1 MGNYSTTCNLAPVT
15 FVMYNTPMQPQDDQ
29 QTHNT
34 QNKDHVTVAGLEF
47 EGTNASAL
55 ESAFASELQDIP
67 SVPKTNTTN
76 TAGTDFKDKVAQI
89 KHKQEDWTKEET
101 VLKSDIEQKIQQL
114 KTLKKSIEDEIT
126 NLKTL
131 EQKKATL
138 DNEIKKIEELE
149 NAQKNVEEE
158 INNLI
163 ISQ

>member
-1 MGNYSTTCNLAPVT
+1 
-15 FVMYNTPMQPQDDQ
+15 MQPQDDQ
-29 QTHNT
+29 QTPNT
-34 QNKDHVTVAGLEF
+34 QNKDHVTIAGLEF
-47 EGTNASAL
+47 EGTTASAL
-55 ESAFASELQDIP
+55 ESAFASELQSIP
-67 SVPKTNTTN
+67 KMDTQTTTKTQT
-76 TAGTDFKDKVAQI
+76 TDFSEKVAQI

-138 DNEIKKIEELE
+138 DNEIKKIEDLE
-149 NAQKNVEEE
+149 HAQKSVEEE

-163 ISQ
+163 TGQ